1 MGTGDQGRLWHMD
14 LKNPPRALGPGP
26 SAAPSDVTL
35 TLDEAV
41 FVKIF
46 TGKMNPTTAY
56 MTGKLKLKGDITKAM
71 VLDKL
76 MAKLKAKL

>member
-1 MGTGDQGRLWHMD
+1 MWYID
-14 LKNPPRALGPGP
+14 LKNNPGAIGQGEPP
-26 SAAPSDVTL
+26 SKSDVTL
-35 TLDEAV
+35 ILNEAD

-46 TGKMNPTTAY
+46 TGKVSPTTAY

-76 MAKLKAKL
+76 MGKLKSKL